1 MISFPIAW
9 LNFILPFIFEVGN
22 TFALFQITIFH
33 FWFLQLMNMNM
44 PMNQVA
50 FLVGNGLKSKI

>member
-9 LNFILPFIFEVGN
+9 LNFILHFIFEVGN

-33 FWFLQLMNMNM
+33 F
-44 PMNQVA
+44 
-50 FLVGNGLKSKI
+50 LVSTIEEHEYANESSCFSNW